1 MGAGETASGM
11 NLERFPEL
19 GSQGQVSSRDAE
31 KVGKR
36 EGEDR
41 ARGNL
46 GKYKDLIPCLFREK
60 YMFQFLWEVMRKTR
74 GALAGLAQ

>member
-1 MGAGETASGM
+1 MASGM
-11 NLERFPEL
+11 SLERFPEL

-41 ARGNL
+41 ARGNF
-46 GKYKDLIPCLFREK
+46 GKYKDLILIRLFREK
-60 YMFQFLWEVMRKTR
+60 HCSSFSGK
-74 GALAGLAQ
+74 